1 MNAEARRRVGTA
13 GRGEETRQR
22 LITAAAE
29 LFGLYSFASVTTRQI
44 VEKAGVNQVAIP
56 YHFGGK
62 EGLYNAV
69 AEFIVGRFAEQ
80 VGPVLSELQ
89 KVIDAGQLSKDVAE
103 RLLREVF
110 HRASALIIASPEA
123 EHWARFIVRE
133 QMDPSPAFDILYNGM
148 FERMFQTVS
157 RLLAKILDL
166 DATDEQVKIRAFSLL
181 GQFLVFRVGRS
192 AVLRTLN
199 WDDVGVDELSAIQ
212 AAIDIHLDAILGG
225 ENQ

>member
-1 MNAEARRRVGTA
+1 MNAQAERRIGVA

-22 LITAAAE
+22 LIAAAAE
-29 LFGLYSFASVTTRQI
+29 LFGLYGFASVTTRQL

-69 AEFIVGRFAEQ
+69 AETIVERFSDQ
-80 VGPVLSELQ
+80 VGPVLGEL
-89 KVIDAGQLSKDVAE
+89 KIVIDAGQLSKEVAG

-123 EHWARFIVRE
+123 EHWARFVVRE
-133 QMDPSPAFDILYNGM
+133 QMDPSPAFDILYRGM
-148 FERMFQTVS
+148 FERLFGTVV

-166 DATDEQVKIRAFSLL
+166 DAADEQLQIRAFSLV

-192 AVLRTLN
+192 AVLRTLG
-199 WDDVGVDELSAIQ
+199 WDDVGPDQLSAIQ
-212 AAIDIHLDAILGG
+212 AAIDIHLDAIL
-225 ENQ
+225 EKKD